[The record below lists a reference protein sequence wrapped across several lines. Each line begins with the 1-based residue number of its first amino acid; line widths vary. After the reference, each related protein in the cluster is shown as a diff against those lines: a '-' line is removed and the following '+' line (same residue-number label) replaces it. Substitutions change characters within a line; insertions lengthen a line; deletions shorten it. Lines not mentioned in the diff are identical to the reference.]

1 MGTLQSTLT
10 ELVRLQRGAPQ
21 SEYYASRGG
30 EEGLMKGYP
39 EYPNQGIAPGRIHQ
53 SPANNL
59 PVPSPV
65 LYEQPKSAQKWES
78 QESEKWTPGNKW
90 QPPAEN
96 GNGPKWEP
104 PVENGSTAPGSDD
117 DDEDPLNPT
126 QMNAPFDNMLSL
138 AEAARLKADGHMD
151 QSKRSPVKRPASN
164 IPFDFDSPGNAKK
177 RRSTRVGTELELGLE
192 MPYPVE
198 RGDKMHAFPDVI
210 DLGYCTQEKG
220 KELVE
225 L

>member
-1 MGTLQSTLT
+1 
-10 ELVRLQRGAPQ
+10 
-21 SEYYASRGG
+21 
-30 EEGLMKGYP
+30 MKDYP
-39 EYPNQGIAPGRIHQ
+39 EYPNQGIAPQRIHQ
-53 SPANNL
+53 SPAKSLTN
-59 PVPSPV
+59 PSPV
-65 LYEQPKSAQKWES
+65 LYEQPKAAQKWEP
-78 QESEKWTPGNKW
+78 K
-90 QPPAEN
+90 EN
-96 GNGPKWEP
+96 GWKSQQNGKWEPPIENGTKWEP

-151 QSKRSPVKRPASN
+151 QSKRSPMKRPASN
-164 IPFDFDSPGNAKK
+164 IPFDFDSPGHAKK

-210 DLGYCTQEKG
+210 DLGYCTEEKG
-220 KELVE
+220 RELVE

>member
-1 MGTLQSTLT
+1 M
-10 ELVRLQRGAPQ
+10 
-21 SEYYASRGG
+21 
-30 EEGLMKGYP
+30 
-39 EYPNQGIAPGRIHQ
+39 YPNQGIAPERLYQ
-53 SPANNL
+53 SPASSL
-59 PVPSPV
+59 PKPSPV
-65 LYEQPKSAQKWES
+65 LYEQP
-78 QESEKWTPGNKW
+78 
-90 QPPAEN
+90 PA
-96 GNGPKWEP
+96 PKWEP
-104 PVENGSTAPGSDD
+104 TQVNGAKWEPPQENGSTAPGSDD

-164 IPFDFDSPGNAKK
+164 IPFDFDSPGHAKK
-177 RRSTRVGTELELGLE
+177 RRSTRMGADVELGLE

-198 RGDKMHAFPDVI
+198 RGDKMHAFPDVV

-220 KELVE
+220 KELVD

>member
-1 MGTLQSTLT
+1 MLT
-10 ELVRLQRGAPQ
+10 RDYQPD
-21 SEYYASRGG
+21 
-30 EEGLMKGYP
+30 YP
-39 EYPNQGIAPGRIHQ
+39 VEMYPNQGIAPERLYQ
-53 SPANNL
+53 SPASSL
-59 PVPSPV
+59 PKPSPV
-65 LYEQPKSAQKWES
+65 LYEQPPAPNWEPT
-78 QESEKWTPGNKW
+78 QV
-90 QPPAEN
+90 N
-96 GNGPKWEP
+96 GAKWEP
-104 PVENGSTAPGSDD
+104 PQENGSTAPGSDD

-164 IPFDFDSPGNAKK
+164 IPFDFDSPGHAKK
-177 RRSTRVGTELELGLE
+177 RRSTRMGADVELGLE

-198 RGDKMHAFPDVI
+198 RGDKMHAFPDVV

-220 KELVE
+220 KELVD